1 MQEQGGKEARVK
13 GEKPSAMEMSG
24 NGIAGQ
30 STAFIPTCHEVLP
43 AGVHGHRISGWAGAA
58 AIPSPLFSIP
68 FCSFYLNHYSS
79 FHLRKTIRL
88 IQLTWTQSCCS
99 ANGASLASASSKDFY
114 LFLSKSLYPLL
125 PLPSRCSAQP

>member
-43 AGVHGHRISGWAGAA
+43 AGYMG
-58 AIPSPLFSIP
+58 
-68 FCSFYLNHYSS
+68 
-79 FHLRKTIRL
+79 TDIRL
-88 IQLTWTQSCCS
+88 GRGCS
-99 ANGASLASASSKDFY
+99 H
-114 LFLSKSLYPLL
+114 
-125 PLPSRCSAQP
+125 PLPTVFNTILLLLS

>member
-43 AGVHGHRISGWAGAA
+43 AGVHGHRYQAGQGLQ
-58 AIPSPLFSIP
+58 PSPPHCFQYHFAPSI
-68 FCSFYLNHYSS
+68 L
-79 FHLRKTIRL
+79 TI
-88 IQLTWTQSCCS
+88 TPVFT
-99 ANGASLASASSKDFY
+99 
-114 LFLSKSLYPLL
+114 
-125 PLPSRCSAQP
+125 